1 MRFQFRGAAIIL
13 MTGMSVLALN
23 GAAAESVCYVP
34 VGKGAL
40 ENGVKLPLEGKNF
53 SAYSSAGSLAGRTH
67 VHSAVEKIVVAAYAR
82 LAVTGPHKVF
92 VYRATRWGA
101 GAPTPPPRPHPH
113 CALIPFIVPLVQQDG
128 HSG

>member
-1 MRFQFRGAAIIL
+1 MRFQFRGTAIIL
-13 MTGMSVLALN
+13 MAAIGVLALN
-23 GAAAESVCYVP
+23 GAAAESVCYGT

-82 LAVTGPHKVF
+82 LAVTVPGKAF
-92 VYRATRWGA
+92 VYRETGRGA
-101 GAPTPPPRPHPH
+101 GRRTLPPRTHPTGTPM
-113 CALIPFIVPLVQQDG
+113 ALQMPVRA
-128 HSG
+128 

>member
-13 MTGMSVLALN
+13 MTAMSVLALN
-23 GAAAESVCYVP
+23 GAAAESVCYGT

-82 LAVTGPHKVF
+82 LAVTVPDKGF
-92 VYRATRWGA
+92 VYGETRRGA
-101 GAPTPPPRPHPH
+101 GGRMRPPPRP
-113 CALIPFIVPLVQQDG
+113 
-128 HSG
+128 